1 MSRRFIQFHRL
12 WPLLLKFGKVTDRQI
27 SGRNSCIITSA
38 EVVVVSQNA
47 AMITR
52 IYTRDVELVV
62 FSSDFFFAQ
71 MISTSFCRWT
81 RHESP
86 LRFFSSRSDRS
97 SYTHMGWRTNHAQL
111 KAGGRIRYHHRL
123 CETIQ
128 SASAPLRTKHS
139 WDQPGILRVT
149 THSLRPDCSV
159 LQQCSGTATQW
170 STIKYRNKQSYKVE

>member
-1 MSRRFIQFHRL
+1 MHHHFSRGSSSSQSKRSYDHQNLHTRRGARRIQF
-12 WPLLLKFGKVTDRQI
+12 WF
-27 SGRNSCIITSA
+27 
-38 EVVVVSQNA
+38 
-47 AMITR
+47 
-52 IYTRDVELVV
+52 
-62 FSSDFFFAQ
+62 FFFAQ